1 MFLQNITHSILSL
14 FNQNSAPVSI
24 KTRSSYNCLSDK
36 INSVLRPPKLVLS
49 LHFDD
54 RKKDAMVYFANMSI
68 SEGSMAF
75 TCTACRDGN
84 AYSRDGQ
91 SLADCDHR
99 TFFYKQPNTNTNTN
113 FVIIIDS
120 KDFFGQNLL
129 LKMVKFMVKIL
140 FATLPTPKKYYST
153 PRLTP

>member
-1 MFLQNITHSILSL
+1 MLKVPLKDIVFNASSYVFKSYTMEKLMYIGWIKKMFLQNITHSILSL

-36 INSVLRPPKLVLS
+36 MNSVLRPPKLVLS

-75 TCTACRDGN
+75 TCAACRDGN

-99 TFFYKQPNTNTNTN
+99 TFFYKQPNTR
-113 FVIIIDS
+113 
-120 KDFFGQNLL
+120 
-129 LKMVKFMVKIL
+129 LK
-140 FATLPTPKKYYST
+140 Y
-153 PRLTP
+153 